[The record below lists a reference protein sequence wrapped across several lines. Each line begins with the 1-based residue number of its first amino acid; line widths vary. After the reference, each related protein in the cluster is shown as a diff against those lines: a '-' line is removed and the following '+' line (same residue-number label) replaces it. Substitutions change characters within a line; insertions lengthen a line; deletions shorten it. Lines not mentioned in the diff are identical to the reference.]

1 MIQCLLAL
9 THQITHNNMFYN
21 TKLLV
26 RLHIINVQPI
36 CKIQLTH
43 LGFKNIRCYRLTNHS
58 WYNSWSDPSERGFNP
73 MLKFIFIS
81 THERCSKHLLM
92 SNTFLDI
99 PHTNSRQS
107 SFISTSNIWTTVARS
122 NNSIILNKLNYSG
135 SQNMQSETQE

>member
-1 MIQCLLAL
+1 MTQCLLAL
-9 THQITHNNMFYN
+9 THRITHNNMFYN

-36 CKIQLTH
+36 RKIQLTH

-92 SNTFLDI
+92 SNTLLDN

-122 NNSIILNKLNYSG
+122 NNLTVLNQLNYSG